1 MLITRS
7 DIQTVIQLSDNLP
20 AVKINPMIDRAQ
32 ELDLKPQLGAALY
45 KAFVDG
51 IAASPQTAIY
61 LTLLNGEAYVYCN
74 DETIDFPGVKPAIA
88 WYAYAR
94 YLSGANHYST
104 VNGIQVPSND
114 HSEML
119 SEKGIT
125 RQISEAREAASHY
138 IDEMHQYLCEKSA
151 TYTLYN
157 GDGGKRRRSKIN
169 ITAI

>member
-1 MLITRS
+1 MLITKS

-20 AVKINPMIDRAQ
+20 LDKINPMISRAQ
-32 ELDLKPQLGAALY
+32 ELDLKPQLGPALY

-51 IAASPQTAIY
+51 VTASTAIY
-61 LTLLNGEAYVYCN
+61 TTLLDGESYVWCS
-74 DETIDFPGVKPAIA
+74 DETIDFPGVRPALA

-104 VNGIQVPSND
+104 VNGIVVPTNE
-114 HSEML
+114 HSEAM

-138 IDEMHQYLCEKSA
+138 IDEMHRYLCEKET
-151 TYTLYN
+151 TYPLYK